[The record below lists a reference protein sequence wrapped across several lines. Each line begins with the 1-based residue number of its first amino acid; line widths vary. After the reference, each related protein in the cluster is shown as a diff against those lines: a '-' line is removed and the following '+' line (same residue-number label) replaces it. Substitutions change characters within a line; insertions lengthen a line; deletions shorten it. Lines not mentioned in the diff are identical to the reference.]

1 MRDRFSGAAEAFARR
16 NSGHHGDHSRH
27 RSSDDVP
34 SSKDVVPLQAIII
47 FIFCFSQQTWV
58 LLLFLRIGFLYYSAA
73 SFSFTKMSCFLSHS
87 PLQQPDSERGRS
99 SYRNGSIS
107 KRPALSSSRPSSS
120 GEPSEIRSSRLVS
133 SSSRLSAGQRVQ
145 PGFESK
151 TTTFTR
157 SSTTKG
163 GRDDT
168 LRSFELLSIG
178 TGKRKWKRNRSIW
191 VTSDRLSGQHNTLW
205 ILCKMPQL
213 YGVCYNTIEHVYVVL
228 IVSWFGSS
236 ILQNLMK
243 FPPKTLLET
252 KPPWIFLITM
262 VLVLF

>member
-1 MRDRFSGAAEAFARR
+1 MGQDIRDRYSGGAEAFGRR
-16 NSGHHGDHSRH
+16 NASGHLHGDHSRH
-27 RSSDDVP
+27 RSDDVP
-34 SSKDVVPLQAIII
+34 SSKDVVLLQAII
-47 FIFCFSQQTWV
+47 FNFHNLNKLEFCLLLLITWV
-58 LLLFLRIGFLYYSAA
+58 PIQLCCFLLFYLEM
-73 SFSFTKMSCFLSHS
+73 TCFLSHS

-107 KRPALSSSRPSSS
+107 KRPVLSSSRPSSS

-133 SSSRLSAGQRVQ
+133 ASSRLSAGQRVQ

-178 TGKRKWKRNRSIW
+178 TGKRKWKKGYRSMW
-191 VTSDRLSGQHNTLW
+191 VSSDCVNGQQNTLC
-205 ILCKMPQL
+205 IFCKMPQL
-213 YGVCYNTIEHVYVVL
+213 YGILYQLNMYMCIS
-228 IVSWFGSS
+228 IISWLSS
-236 ILQNLMK
+236 S
-243 FPPKTLLET
+243 TL
-252 KPPWIFLITM
+252 
-262 VLVLF
+262 